1 MIILITLKNI
11 KKNKLPIKS
20 EFFNK
25 INNKN
30 ISNEDYESC
39 Y

>member
-1 MIILITLKNI
+1 MIILIILKNI
-11 KKNKLPIKS
+11 KKINYQIKS

-30 ISNEDYESC
+30 ISNEDY
-39 Y
+39 